1 MIQFTS
7 TKVTLNKRGYLQPAP
22 QQCADVLSPVLALNT
37 DRLQL
42 WEARQWGVLRRSYP
56 CPLKG
61 TRTHW
66 FSVVLAQK
74 LDELQTFPANPF
86 PKRSWSSE
94 WKILQI
100 ISSMRHYSEVSC
112 YVWSLGHQHIVENE
126 KNCFFDSLFGKAIYQ
141 LSGAALYKTQAEHFP
156 KAKKPCR
163 TLSSSYLGDT
173 LECLQTADKRILVY
187 FSLIKTF

>member
-1 MIQFTS
+1 MSKGSFPLRFPNAIPLPPFS
-7 TKVTLNKRGYLQPAP
+7 HDILNLEKN
-22 QQCADVLSPVLALNT
+22 LSAWQNLN
-37 DRLQL
+37 
-42 WEARQWGVLRRSYP
+42 ARWGMLRRSYP
-56 CPLKG
+56 RPMKG

-74 LDELQTFPANPF
+74 LDELQTFPTNPF
-86 PKRSWSSE
+86 SKRSWSSG

-126 KNCFFDSLFGKAIYQ
+126 KNCFFDSLFDKAIYK
-141 LSGAALYKTQAEHFP
+141 LSGAALWKTQAEHFP

-173 LECLQTADKRILVY
+173 LECLQTVDKKILVY